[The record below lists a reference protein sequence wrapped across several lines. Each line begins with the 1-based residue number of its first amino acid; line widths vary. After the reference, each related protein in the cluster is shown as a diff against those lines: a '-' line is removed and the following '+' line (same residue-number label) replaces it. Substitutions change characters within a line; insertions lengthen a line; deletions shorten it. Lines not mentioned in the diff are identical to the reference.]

1 MNPSPNPPPQPPR
14 PEPPPERAWRAARRD
29 ALAAWRGVDLEAAER
44 PPRTGGRPMAELV
57 QRVRDRL
64 RLDAR
69 RADVE
74 ILRAWESLLDP
85 NVVRHARPVGLNRH
99 GTLFV
104 SVDSSAWLDE
114 IVRYRRREILQR
126 LQDAFGRQRI
136 AKISFRV
143 G

>member
-1 MNPSPNPPPQPPR
+1 
-14 PEPPPERAWRAARRD
+14 
-29 ALAAWRGVDLEAAER
+29 
-44 PPRTGGRPMAELV
+44 MAEIV
-57 QRVRDRL
+57 GRVTGRL
-64 RLDAR
+64 RLEAR

-85 NVVRHARPVGLNRH
+85 NIVRHARPVGLNRH

-126 LQDAFGRQRI
+126 LQDAFGPARI
-136 AKISFRV
+136 LKISYRT

>member
-1 MNPSPNPPPQPPR
+1 
-14 PEPPPERAWRAARRD
+14 
-29 ALAAWRGVDLEAAER
+29 
-44 PPRTGGRPMAELV
+44 MADLV

-104 SVDSSAWLDE
+104 SVDNSAWLDE

-136 AKISFRV
+136 VKISYRV

>member
-1 MNPSPNPPPQPPR
+1 MNPSPDPLPR
-14 PEPPPERAWRAARRD
+14 RPAPPPPERAWRTARRD
-29 ALAAWRGVDLEAAER
+29 ILTGWRGVDLEPAER
-44 PPRTGGRPMAELV
+44 APRTGGRPMADLV
-57 QRVRDRL
+57 QRVRDKL
-64 RLDAR
+64 RLEAR

-74 ILRAWESLLDP
+74 ILRAWDSLLDP

-126 LQDAFGRQRI
+126 LQDAFGRERI
-136 AKISFRV
+136 VKISYRV